1 MAEFVVPRPEV
12 LLQVF
17 PRVPR
22 QLAVLAYALRC
33 GQLMLRVAQEQELGT
48 MTVAPLSRRARRG

>member
-1 MAEFVVPRPEV
+1 MAEFVFPRPEV

-33 GQLMLRVAQEQELGT
+33 GQLMLRVAQELGT